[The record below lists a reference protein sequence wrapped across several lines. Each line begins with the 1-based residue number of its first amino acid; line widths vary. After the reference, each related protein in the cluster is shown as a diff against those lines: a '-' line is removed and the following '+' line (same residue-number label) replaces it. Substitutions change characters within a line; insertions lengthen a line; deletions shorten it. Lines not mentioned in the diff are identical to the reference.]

1 MNISDLIDDYLTNR
15 LNEQE
20 REAFEKQMASDPAL
34 KTDVD
39 LQREIVSGLKAA
51 RMAELK
57 AMLKKVPVATPTIYF
72 TPLRIAAGL
81 IGTAVLAAGLY
92 FIIEK
97 NGHFN
102 VNQMSSSLVDS
113 INQAENKNPDLQP
126 DSSKNEM
133 NIAPILKE
141 KAVKEVIE
149 QKKDAEAIDQNSK
162 GTKPSIDVIDPTGE
176 LTETEPTP
184 ENTSSNSPA
193 ISLAKID
200 AEVNSSERKFKSH
213 YKFSQGKLVLYGAFD
228 KGLYE
233 IIEVNAQT
241 SRTLFL
247 FYKSSYYFLDE
258 TQKEVTLLKEITDP
272 LLLDKLEAFRSN
284 K

>member
-57 AMLKKVPVATPTIYF
+57 AMLKKVPMATPTIYF

-97 NGHFN
+97 NGHFIRE
-102 VNQMSSSLVDS
+102 SS
-113 INQAENKNPDLQP
+113 QP
-126 DSSKNEM
+126 S
-133 NIAPILKE
+133 AHRLPP
-141 KAVKEVIE
+141 
-149 QKKDAEAIDQNSK
+149 
-162 GTKPSIDVIDPTGE
+162 PSRHSARLRRPRCI
-176 LTETEPTP
+176 
-184 ENTSSNSPA
+184 
-193 ISLAKID
+193 
-200 AEVNSSERKFKSH
+200 
-213 YKFSQGKLVLYGAFD
+213 
-228 KGLYE
+228 
-233 IIEVNAQT
+233 
-241 SRTLFL
+241 
-247 FYKSSYYFLDE
+247 
-258 TQKEVTLLKEITDP
+258 
-272 LLLDKLEAFRSN
+272 
-284 K
+284 